1 MIEPRS
7 APTSPYEEGGF
18 AFQEQRRFSETAMM
32 GDRYVLVLD
41 DSPDIIRPEIILSSD
56 SGKKLSER
64 KCSLVPSQRFIN
76 VALCLIVSAVGVALI
91 VATFP
96 PAIVLALKLIT
107 IAVGILSCA
116 NNNFR
121 SSEGTHHH
129 QQPQAQPEMSPLRLP
144 PGVTT
149 A

>member
-7 APTSPYEEGGF
+7 APVSPYDEDNF
-18 AFQEQRRFSETAMM
+18 HFQDHRRFSETEMM

-41 DSPDIIRPEIILSSD
+41 DSPNTIKPEISLSSG

-64 KCSLVPSQRFIN
+64 KCCVMPSQRFIN
-76 VALCLIVSAVGVALI
+76 VALCILVSAVGVALI

-96 PAIVLALKLIT
+96 PAIVLALKLVTVAIGLLT
-107 IAVGILSCA
+107 CA

-121 SSEGTHHH
+121 SSNDT
-129 QQPQAQPEMSPLRLP
+129 QTQAQPEMSPLRLP
-144 PGVTT
+144 PGVT
-149 A
+149 AV